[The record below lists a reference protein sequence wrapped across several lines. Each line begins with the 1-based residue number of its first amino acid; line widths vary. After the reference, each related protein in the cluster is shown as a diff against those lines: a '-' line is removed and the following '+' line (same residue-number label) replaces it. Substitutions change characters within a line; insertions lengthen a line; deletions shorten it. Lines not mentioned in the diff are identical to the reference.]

1 MEEALD
7 RKTNSPCQGSKLTFW
22 STSKVLLVRFFF
34 HEQTG
39 ETTSKLFPFEMSMT
53 ISDKKIRIDISHR
66 LLMS

>member
-22 STSKVLLVRFFF
+22 STSKVLLVRFFS
-34 HEQTG
+34 
-39 ETTSKLFPFEMSMT
+39 TSKLFPFEISMT